1 MAKIG
6 TFKKAKGEYRG
17 AIACLALSV
26 DAVRIVPED
35 NPKSSAPTHRIYVGD
50 VEVGAAWE
58 KTSQDDRTYL
68 STKFDDPS
76 FTAPFFAQLFDL
88 HAANQVPADAG
99 KLLIGFAF
107 IPEDQPEVRMD
118 QVVDWQSPYFPRIF
132 ETYDRADFAQ
142 EFLRRSPAYRRAYRS
157 AALAPARRRTAR
169 LAGLARRWGLVFR
182 PRP

>member
-1 MAKIG
+1 MR
-6 TFKKAKGEYRG
+6 Y
-17 AIACLALSV
+17 
-26 DAVRIVPED
+26 
-35 NPKSSAPTHRIYVGD
+35 
-50 VEVGAAWE
+50 
-58 KTSQDDRTYL
+58 
-68 STKFDDPS
+68 DDP
-76 FTAPFFAQLFDL
+76 L
-88 HAANQVPADAG
+88 HAANHVPADAG

-157 AALAPARRRTAR
+157 AALAPTRRRTAR